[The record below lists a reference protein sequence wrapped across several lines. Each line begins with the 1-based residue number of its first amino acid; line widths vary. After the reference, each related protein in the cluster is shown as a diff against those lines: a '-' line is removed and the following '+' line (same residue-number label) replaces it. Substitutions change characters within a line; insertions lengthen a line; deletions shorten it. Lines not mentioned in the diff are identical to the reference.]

1 MKRFVFAVV
10 VAALSAAV
18 GSAQDAVT
26 VTVAPPAPVVM
37 AGPVMTETV
46 TTQPAR
52 RGLFGRLRGRNTVTM
67 TSGTMTPMA
76 SVPTMATPVMT
87 PSMTPMTTTPAPMM
101 TPGSMPAMP
110 MQMPGSKPAGTAMSG
125 PVVPATGNLPA
136 GIYTTTDGT
145 VVQIGGVMPD
155 ASMTTSMT
163 TTTTMTAQT
172 ARRGLLARL
181 RNR

>member
-1 MKRFVFAVV
+1 
-10 VAALSAAV
+10 
-18 GSAQDAVT
+18 
-26 VTVAPPAPVVM
+26 
-37 AGPVMTETV
+37 
-46 TTQPAR
+46 
-52 RGLFGRLRGRNTVTM
+52 
-67 TSGTMTPMA
+67 
-76 SVPTMATPVMT
+76 
-87 PSMTPMTTTPAPMM
+87 
-101 TPGSMPAMP
+101 MPAMP

-125 PVVPATGNLPA
+125 TVVPATGNLPA

-155 ASMTTSMT
+155 ASMTSMTTSMAVPMT